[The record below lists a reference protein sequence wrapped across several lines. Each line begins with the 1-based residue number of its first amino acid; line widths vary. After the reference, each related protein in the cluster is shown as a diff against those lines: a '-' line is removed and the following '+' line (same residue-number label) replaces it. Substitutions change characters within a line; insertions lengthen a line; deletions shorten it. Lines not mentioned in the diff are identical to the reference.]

1 MSKVF
6 LDSSSY
12 LALALGQDRAEA
24 VSDALF
30 QVREVFAANLLAA
43 EVAAAL
49 ARHGAPMPEDP
60 YWWIQWVHPQASLE
74 AEISRVLSAGMLRGA
89 DCWHLAV
96 ALSITPDPADLV
108 FLTLDDRQ
116 REVARTLGFNVEF
129 PA

>member
-12 LALALGQDRAEA
+12 LALALGQERAEA

-30 QVREVFAANLLAA
+30 LAREVFAANLLAA

-49 ARHGAPMPEDP
+49 ARNRAPMPEDP

-74 AEISRVLSAGMLRGA
+74 DEIARVLSAGLLRGA

-96 ALSITPDPADLV
+96 ALSITPDPAELL

-116 REVARTLGFNVEF
+116 RDVARTLGFNVEF